1 MTAEGVDMSE
11 SKTVQELNREL
22 AEKLIVEGTN
32 NPKSPYYGKFV
43 GFANGQLVVV
53 ADDWDELARRLRKTE
68 PDPSKTFAAEIGPI
82 TTSCTTSGSCVDAQ
96 GDVALSPRSPTRRG
110 ATPPGARPSVDQAPP
125 SRRYRRGPFGRRLRV
140 DPG

>member
-1 MTAEGVDMSE
+1 MSA

-53 ADDWDELARRLRKTE
+53 ADDWDELARRLRKAE
-68 PDPSKTFAAEIGPI
+68 PDPSKTFAAEIGPDYNAVQYI
-82 TTSCTTSGSCVDAQ
+82 WEMSASTASLASAS
-96 GDVALSPRSPTRRG
+96 
-110 ATPPGARPSVDQAPP
+110 
-125 SRRYRRGPFGRRLRV
+125 
-140 DPG
+140 